1 MSDPVCLN
9 SEIESKPSGI
19 LLEPF
24 FAPKSI
30 AIIGAS
36 AKPGNQGGRIVESLR
51 AQRFRGRITTVH
63 PQGIPL
69 PDCEAVVGINDLPEE
84 IDLAIAAVS
93 SLQVLKI
100 IQPLAE
106 KGIHN
111 LIVIGGGFAE
121 TSAEGRELQ
130 YELKKAALQWKVRMI
145 GPNCLG
151 TFSAPD
157 CFNSFF
163 LAPNEVQL
171 PGCGP
176 IAFISQSGAF
186 LSAVLDQLAR
196 RSLGVHRAISF
207 GNRIDLGECEAI
219 EAFADDPAVKV
230 IGIYL
235 ESVQDGRRFFESARK
250 ITPSKP
256 IVICKGGRTEKGNQA
271 IQAHSASLAGS
282 YSVFQAAC
290 KQAGVIEV
298 EGLSE
303 LVNALQV
310 LSLQSPPKGNR
321 ILIASNGGGMGVLL
335 TDLCEQNGCLIE
347 EPPVALQ
354 QELKEI
360 LPAYYSFKNP
370 IDLTGSGTNEQCA
383 LALDKLLNRDFY
395 DGLLLVVLSG
405 TEGIN
410 ADIAPRLRSILPP
423 QFPVVL
429 GAYGKDMYQKLNA
442 TFQKEG
448 IPVFPTGEEAAWAIN
463 LLVKSRNQKEIR
475 KNISA
480 KSTTF
485 YDPLP
490 LTHSLDLTHE
500 TLDEMQMKQK
510 LSECGVQTPE
520 RYFIKSR
527 KDLTKLVNTIKF
539 PIILKVIGKD
549 ILHKTELKGIRPD
562 LYDVKE
568 LISAWEDL
576 NKNWPAQI
584 WAEEQMPPGL
594 DLMVGVHR
602 DNEFGPVLLFGTG
615 GKYLEVY
622 NDIARLIL
630 PVDDD
635 EILETISRTQA
646 GKIIAGVRG
655 DEPLDINKLSAF
667 IHLIQE
673 WIGKETRLLSLD
685 FNPIRLYANS
695 LVVLDAKMTIKINP
709 GGNKP

>member
-9 SEIESKPSGI
+9 SKTESKSSGI

-24 FAPKSI
+24 FAPKSV

-51 AQRFRGRITTVH
+51 SQGFRGRITTVH
-63 PQGIPL
+63 PQGIPF
-69 PDCEAVVGINDLPEE
+69 PDCEAVVSIKDLPEE
-84 IDLAIAAVS
+84 TDLAISAVS
-93 SLQVLKI
+93 SPQVLQI

-111 LIVIGGGFAE
+111 LIVISGGFAE
-121 TSAEGRELQ
+121 TSAEGRKLQNELQ
-130 YELKKAALQWKVRMI
+130 KSGQQWQIRMI

-157 CFNSFF
+157 HFNSFF
-163 LAPNEVQL
+163 LSQNEVQL

-186 LSAVLDQLAR
+186 LSAILDQLAR
-196 RSLGVHRAISF
+196 RGLGVHRAISF

-219 EAFADDPAVKV
+219 EAFAGDPAVKV

-235 ESVQDGRRFFESARK
+235 ESVQDGRRFFESARR
-250 ITPSKP
+250 ITPNKP

-298 EGLSE
+298 QGLSE

-310 LSLQSPPKGNR
+310 LSLQAPPKGNR
-321 ILIASNGGGMGVLL
+321 VLIASNGGGMGVLL
-335 TDLCEQNGCLIE
+335 TDLCEQKGCLVE

-370 IDLTGSGTNEQCA
+370 VDLTGSGTNEQCA
-383 LALDKLLNRDFY
+383 LALDKLLNRGLY
-395 DGLLLVVLSG
+395 DCLLLVVLSG

-410 ADIAPRLRSILPP
+410 ADIASKLRSILP
-423 QFPVVL
+423 QNFPVVL
-429 GAYGKDMYQKLNA
+429 GAYGKEMYQKLCT

-448 IPVFPTGEEAAWAIN
+448 IPVFPTGEEAAWAVN
-463 LLVKSRNQKEIR
+463 LLVKSRNQKETH

-480 KSTTF
+480 KTATI

-490 LTHSLDLTHE
+490 LIGSLDSAHE
-500 TLDEMQMKQK
+500 TLDEMQMKKK
-510 LSECGVQTPE
+510 LSECGVQIPK
-520 RYFIKSR
+520 RYFTEKRAELKNI
-527 KDLTKLVNTIKF
+527 VEQVGF
-539 PIILKVIGKD
+539 PIILKVIGREV
-549 ILHKTELKGIRPD
+549 LHKTELKGIRPD
-562 LYDVKE
+562 LYEEKE

-576 NKNWPAQI
+576 NRNWPNQV

-594 DLMVGVHR
+594 DLMVGVYR

-622 NDIARLIL
+622 NDIERLLL
-630 PVDDD
+630 PAGED
-635 EILETISRTQA
+635 EIQEAILRTHA
-646 GKIIAGVRG
+646 GKIITGIRG
-655 DEPLDINKLSAF
+655 EEPLDIKKLSAF
-667 IHLIQE
+667 IRLIQE

-695 LVVLDAKMTIKINP
+695 LAILDAKMTTLKIS
-709 GGNKP
+709 GEDKP

>member
-24 FAPKSI
+24 FAPKSV

-51 AQRFRGRITTVH
+51 AQGFRGRITTVH
-63 PQGIPL
+63 PQGIPF
-69 PDCEAVVGINDLPEE
+69 PGCEAVVRIEDLPEE
-84 IDLAIAAVS
+84 TDLAIAAVS

-111 LIVIGGGFAE
+111 LIVISGGFAE
-121 TSAEGRELQ
+121 TSTEGRKLQNELQ
-130 YELKKAALQWKVRMI
+130 KSSQQWQVRMI

-157 CFNSFF
+157 RFNSFF
-163 LAPNEVQL
+163 LSQKEVQL
-171 PGCGP
+171 PGCGS

-196 RSLGVHRAISF
+196 RGLGVHRAISF

-219 EAFADDPAVKV
+219 EAFAADPAVKV

-235 ESVQDGRRFFESARK
+235 ESVQDGRRFFESARR
-250 ITPSKP
+250 ITPNKP
-256 IVICKGGRTEKGNQA
+256 IVICKGGRTEKGNRA

-290 KQAGVIEV
+290 KQAGVLEV

-310 LSLQSPPKGNR
+310 LSLQPPSKGNR
-321 ILIASNGGGMGVLL
+321 VLIASNGGGMGVLL
-335 TDLCEQNGCLIE
+335 TDLCEQNGCLAE

-370 IDLTGSGTNEQCA
+370 VDLTGSGTNEQCA
-383 LALDKLLNRDFY
+383 LALDKLLNRDLY
-395 DGLLLVVLSG
+395 DCLLLVILSG

-429 GAYGKDMYQKLNA
+429 GAYGKDMYQKLCA

-463 LLVKSRNQKEIR
+463 LLVKSRNQKKTR

-480 KSTTF
+480 KNATF

-490 LTHSLDLTHE
+490 LIHSLDTARE

-520 RYFIKSR
+520 RHFTKNR
-527 KDLTKLVNTIKF
+527 EDLTELVNKVKF
-539 PIILKVIGKD
+539 PIILKVIGKN

-562 LYDVKE
+562 LYDEKE

-576 NKNWPAQI
+576 NRNWPNQI

-594 DLMVGVHR
+594 DLMVGVYR
-602 DNEFGPVLLFGTG
+602 DNEFGSVLLFGTG

-622 NDIARLIL
+622 NDIERFLL
-630 PVDDD
+630 PADED
-635 EILETISRTQA
+635 EIQETILRTQA

-655 DEPLDINKLSAF
+655 EEPLDINKLSAF

-695 LVVLDAKMTIKINP
+695 LVVLDAKMTTKIIP
-709 GGNKP
+709 GGDKP